1 VELSIQEESP
11 AAGRKVRDL
20 GLPKGALVA
29 FVLHGTSSAIPTG
42 DTLVLVG
49 DTVGILTKKGLIERL
64 EEVFGGRRGR

>member
-1 VELSIQEESP
+1 
-11 AAGRKVRDL
+11 KVRDL

-42 DTLVLVG
+42 DTLVQVG